1 MSEHIGH
8 SDDRPDDTTL
18 AGEYVLG
25 LLAQSERA
33 EIEVRIAAD
42 PTFARLVEDWTMRL
56 QPLADAVPEAV
67 PPARAWNTI
76 ETAVGGRT
84 RTARTS
90 LWNSVAFWRW
100 TTALASAAAL
110 TAFILLNGALLDG
123 ARKDAL
129 VATLQSASQGSGP
142 MLLAQVDMTTGRLII
157 QPAGVQ
163 LPVNRVVELWV
174 IPADGRPRSL
184 GVIADTRASD
194 MPMPG
199 PAMPYL
205 VADAM
210 LAVSIEPMGG
220 SPTGQPTGPVVA
232 SGKLQKI

>member
-8 SDDRPDDTTL
+8 SDDRPDDATL

-25 LLAQSERA
+25 LLPQSERV
-33 EIEVRIAAD
+33 EIEARIAAD
-42 PTFARLVEDWTMRL
+42 SAFASIVESWAIRL
-56 QPLADAVPEAV
+56 QPLAEGLAPIE
-67 PPARAWNTI
+67 PPAGAWTAIEARIGARA
-76 ETAVGGRT
+76 APK
-84 RTARTS
+84 S
-90 LWNSVAFWRW
+90 LWDSVAFWRW
-100 TTALASAAAL
+100 TTGLASAAAL
-110 TAFILLNGALLDG
+110 AAFILLNGALQDG

-129 VATLQSASQGSGP
+129 VATLQSATQGSGP
-142 MLLAQVDMTTGRLII
+142 MLLAQVDMATGRLII

-232 SGKLQKI
+232 SGKLQRI

>member
-1 MSEHIGH
+1 MSEQIPE
-8 SDDRPDDTTL
+8 DRPDDATL

-25 LLAQSERA
+25 LLPQSERA
-33 EIEVRIAAD
+33 DVEARIAVD
-42 PTFARLVEDWTMRL
+42 PDFASLVESWAMRL
-56 QPLADAVPEAV
+56 QPLAEGLAPVE
-67 PPARAWNTI
+67 PPARAWAAI
-76 ETAVGGRT
+76 ETRIGTG
-84 RTARTS
+84 RTARAS
-90 LWNSVAFWRW
+90 LWDSVAFWRW
-100 TTALASAAAL
+100 TTGLASAAAL
-110 TAFILLNGALLDG
+110 AGFILLNGALQDI
-123 ARKDAL
+123 ARSDAL
-129 VATLQSASQGSGP
+129 VATLQSATQSSGP

-157 QPAGVQ
+157 QPAGMQ
-163 LPVNRVVELWV
+163 LPANSVVELWV

-184 GVIADTRASD
+184 GLIAGTRASD

-220 SPTGQPTGPVVA
+220 SPTGLPTGPVVA